1 MNTGIIAETKH
12 LIDELFKVTIEMR
25 DNGFTKSGQ
34 YCIIGIK
41 GSELEKNYTVC
52 EFDGKRFSIV
62 VKTGNEVTD
71 RLLELEIGDEIR
83 VEAGLG
89 NGFNMDIV
97 PDGVTLVADSDGIPQ
112 MVGVLR
118 GLLMRGKSCNLVLG
132 YSTKSRIYMVDTF
145 SSLCNNIEIFTADGS
160 NGRQGNADDG
170 VRKAEYVCA
179 AGSVEMLDR
188 LTLKAEH
195 GQFNSD
201 GMNITEW

>member
-1 MNTGIIAETKH
+1 MNTGIIVETKH
-12 LIDELFKVTIEMR
+12 LVDELYKITIEMR
-25 DNGFTKSGQ
+25 DNGFTHPGQ

-41 GSELEKNYTVC
+41 GSELEKNYIVC

-62 VKTGNEVTD
+62 VKKGNDVTD
-71 RLLELEIGDEIR
+71 RLLELESGTEIN

-89 NGFNMDIV
+89 NGFNVDII

-112 MVGVLR
+112 MLGLLR

-132 YSTKSRIYMVDTF
+132 YSTKSRIFMVDTF
-145 SSLCNNIEIFTADGS
+145 SNLCNNIEIFTADGS

-170 VRKAEYVCA
+170 VRKADYVCA

-188 LTLKAEH
+188 LAQKAKH
-195 GQFNSD
+195 GQYNPD